1 MKSKLTE
8 WLVKPFLN
16 ESPDL
21 DIKVGDDI
29 LMGRF
34 KNKRVKVKSIT
45 YNEKGDLLINGRPAL
60 KFRKVKNDK
69 KLLPS
74 KTTKKPS
81 AEPDSDRKGVD
92 DEYPHFKLKEE
103 PKFQSVHTKSTFDST
118 FGGWYTKW
126 VPLSTKKIQ
135 SIIGN
140 ERVSVFH
147 VGNAEY
153 ERDVTQVQRIV
164 GKKGT
169 LSTFTS
175 VDKGEKLA
183 KGQGIQSGGGIIYEL
198 EGTLLVASTRD
209 MQSHPDKTGR
219 RWIDPY
225 WLAGDTIGRKMRKEI
240 QSGTEKL
247 KIDENSWAKI
257 ERELEPKVRKETGYG
272 DTHYDR
278 DIYEAELK
286 KQLGP
291 YKRKW
296 IKKYIDMGYKIID
309 KYKPQIKRHILSQ
322 KDKGSEHGWN
332 EILVNQIKVKDVFLL
347 KRSDYP
353 SIRKAAEKIATGTV
367 TVGSPAKFRKWYEER
382 GGIINEEKR
391 MNEARGTCWV
401 GYQQIGMKKKNGKM
415 VPNCVKEEVE
425 LYYEENGKG
434 YGYTFEFITDKSLQE
449 AEYQGRKVKL
459 NKIMQGDQ
467 KKFKV
472 YVKNPKGN
480 VVKVNFGQGGKAKG
494 GTMRIRKSNPGARK
508 SFRARHNCDNPGPK
522 HKARYW
528 ACRTW

>member
-1 MKSKLTE
+1 MKTKLTE
-8 WLVKPFLN
+8 WLVKPYLN

-183 KGQGIQSGGGIIYEL
+183 KGQGIQSGGGIIYQI

-278 DIYEAELK
+278 DKYEAELK

-296 IKKYIDMGYKIID
+296 IKKYIDMCYSIID
-309 KYKPQIKRHILSQ
+309 KYKKQIKKHILSQ
-322 KDKGSEHGWN
+322 KDKKSQHGWN
-332 EILVNQIKVKDVFLL
+332 EILVNQIKIKDVFLL
-347 KRSDYP
+347 KRSD
-353 SIRKAAEKIATGTV
+353 
-367 TVGSPAKFRKWYEER
+367 
-382 GGIINEEKR
+382 
-391 MNEARGTCWV
+391 
-401 GYQQIGMKKKNGKM
+401 
-415 VPNCVKEEVE
+415 
-425 LYYEENGKG
+425 
-434 YGYTFEFITDKSLQE
+434 
-449 AEYQGRKVKL
+449 
-459 NKIMQGDQ
+459 
-467 KKFKV
+467 
-472 YVKNPKGN
+472 
-480 VVKVNFGQGGKAKG
+480 
-494 GTMRIRKSNPGARK
+494 
-508 SFRARHNCDNPGPK
+508 
-522 HKARYW
+522 
-528 ACRTW
+528 